1 MLNIQSNILLYF
13 SSVKFFI
20 AISLLILIVLLIQ
33 NRYRASILFT
43 GLAFI
48 YFILDLINYDELVNG
63 FTNNSLLTL
72 ILLLLVTMSLER
84 TVLLNYFSK
93 FIISK
98 SYNKTFL
105 KFGLIVIVSSAFA
118 NNTAIVASLM
128 NTIKNNKFHTP
139 SKLLIP
145 LSYFAILGGTLTL
158 VGTSTNLLVNSL
170 VVSNGH
176 ESLKIFDFFYVG
188 FFIVLF
194 GLMTLY
200 FTKSLLPDNK
210 ASNSDDIEEHLI
222 ELKVSPNS
230 KLVGKSIK
238 NNDLRN
244 LEYLFLVEIIRKNYG
259 ISPVNPSEIIEEN
272 DKLIFS
278 GDVKHI
284 EVLKKFNGLIL
295 VDDIKNNDI
304 KTLNLIDVIVTAQ
317 SSLVGKKVKD
327 ANFRSKYDAAIVSF
341 KRGRE
346 SILKIGDEV
355 VQSGDRLI
363 LAVGNDFKNKENI
376 AKNFYL
382 LSDIEKNQKYSTNQS
397 IFVILGFI
405 SMILFSAC
413 GYISLFK
420 ALVIALIVLLFSKL
434 LMLNDIKRSFP
445 SEIFL
450 IIGSSIAISK
460 VLVSSGLANDIAII
474 IIASL
479 GTYGVYGSFIGI
491 YLVTMLL
498 TEFMSNNAAATIV
511 FPIAYSTAIVLDA
524 SIYPFVFAVA
534 FGASASFL
542 IPHGYQTN
550 LMVTLLGSYKTKDF
564 IKAGLP
570 LSIVYSLVVIIATP
584 IFFKF

>member
-1 MLNIQSNILLYF
+1 MKI
-13 SSVKFFI
+13 FI
-20 AISLLILIVLLIQ
+20 AITLLILIALLIQ
-33 NRYRASILFT
+33 NKYRGSILFT
-43 GLAFI
+43 GLASI
-48 YFILDLINYDELVNG
+48 YFILDLINYDDLVKG

-72 ILLLLVTMSLER
+72 ILLLIATISLER
-84 TVLLNYFSK
+84 TVLIDYFSK

-105 KFGLIVIVSSAFA
+105 KFGLIVMSTSAFA
-118 NNTAIVASLM
+118 NNTAVVASLM
-128 NTIKNNKFHTP
+128 STIKNNKFHTP

-158 VGTSTNLLVNSL
+158 VGTSTNLLVNSF
-170 VVSNGH
+170 VVANGH

-188 FFIVLF
+188 FFIALF
-194 GLMTLY
+194 GLITLF

-230 KLVGKSIK
+230 KLIGKSVK
-238 NNDLRN
+238 DNDLRN
-244 LEYLFLVEIIRKNYG
+244 LEFFFLVEIIRKNHS
-259 ISPVNPSEIIEEN
+259 ITPVTPSEIIEEN

-284 EVLKKFNGLIL
+284 EVLKKFDGLIF
-295 VDDIKNNDI
+295 VDDIKNSDI
-304 KTLNLIDVIVTAQ
+304 KTLNLVDTIVTSQ
-317 SSLVGKKVKD
+317 SSLLGKRVKD

-341 KRGRE
+341 KRGSE
-346 SILKIGDEV
+346 SILKIGEEV
-355 VQSGDRLI
+355 IQAGDRLI

-376 AKNFYL
+376 SKNFYL
-382 LSDIEKNQKYSTNQS
+382 LSDIEKNQKYTAKQS

-405 SMILFSAC
+405 SIILTSAL
-413 GYISLFK
+413 GYIFLFK
-420 ALVIALIVLLFSKL
+420 SLIIALIVLLFSKL
-434 LMLNDIKRSFP
+434 LTINDIKRNFP
-445 SEIFL
+445 FEIFL

-460 VLVSSGLANDIAII
+460 VLVSSGLANDIATVIT
-474 IIASL
+474 ASF
-479 GTYGVYGSFIGI
+479 GVYGVYGSFIGI
-491 YLVTMLL
+491 YLVTMIL
-498 TEFMSNNAAATIV
+498 TEFMSNNSAAAIV
-511 FPIAYSTAIVLDA
+511 FPIAYSTAIGLDV

-550 LMVTLLGSYKTKDF
+550 LMVTSLGSYKTKDF
-564 IKAGLP
+564 IKAGIP

>member
-1 MLNIQSNILLYF
+1 MKI
-13 SSVKFFI
+13 FI
-20 AISLLILIVLLIQ
+20 AITLLILIALLIQ
-33 NRYRASILFT
+33 NKYRGSILFI
-43 GLAFI
+43 GLASI
-48 YFILDLINYDELVNG
+48 YFILDLINYDDLVKG

-72 ILLLLVTMSLER
+72 ILLLIATISLER
-84 TVLLNYFSK
+84 TVLIDYFSK

-105 KFGLIVIVSSAFA
+105 KFGLIVMSTSAFA
-118 NNTAIVASLM
+118 NNTAVVASLM
-128 NTIKNNKFHTP
+128 STIKNNKFHTP

-158 VGTSTNLLVNSL
+158 VGTSTNLLVNSF
-170 VVSNGH
+170 VVANGH

-188 FFIVLF
+188 FFIALF
-194 GLMTLY
+194 GLITLF

-230 KLVGKSIK
+230 KLIGKSVK
-238 NNDLRN
+238 DNDLRN
-244 LEYLFLVEIIRKNYG
+244 LEFFFLVEIIRKNHS
-259 ISPVNPSEIIEEN
+259 ITPVTPSEIIEEN

-284 EVLKKFNGLIL
+284 EVLKKFDGLIF
-295 VDDIKNNDI
+295 VDDIKNSDI
-304 KTLNLIDVIVTAQ
+304 KTLNLVDTIVTSQ
-317 SSLVGKKVKD
+317 SSLLGKRVKD

-341 KRGRE
+341 KRGSE
-346 SILKIGDEV
+346 SILKIGEEV
-355 VQSGDRLI
+355 IQAGDRLI

-376 AKNFYL
+376 SKNFYL
-382 LSDIEKNQKYSTNQS
+382 LSDIEKNQKYTAKQS

-405 SMILFSAC
+405 SIILTSAI

-420 ALVIALIVLLFSKL
+420 ALIIALIVLLFSKL
-434 LMLNDIKRSFP
+434 LTINDIKRNFP
-445 SEIFL
+445 FEIFL

-460 VLVSSGLANDIAII
+460 VLASSGLANDIATLIT
-474 IIASL
+474 STL
-479 GTYGVYGSFIGI
+479 GAYGVYGSFIGI
-491 YLVTMLL
+491 YLVTMIL
-498 TEFMSNNAAATIV
+498 TEFMSNNSAAAIV
-511 FPIAYSTAIVLDA
+511 FPIAYSTAIGLDV

-550 LMVTLLGSYKTKDF
+550 LMVTSLGSYKTKDF
-564 IKAGLP
+564 IKAGIP

>member
-1 MLNIQSNILLYF
+1 MKI
-13 SSVKFFI
+13 FI
-20 AISLLILIVLLIQ
+20 AITLLILIALLIQ
-33 NRYRASILFT
+33 NKYRGSILFT
-43 GLAFI
+43 GLASI
-48 YFILDLINYDELVNG
+48 YFILDLINYDDLVKG

-72 ILLLLVTMSLER
+72 ILLLIATISLER
-84 TVLLNYFSK
+84 TVLIDYFSK

-105 KFGLIVIVSSAFA
+105 KFGLIVMSTSAFA
-118 NNTAIVASLM
+118 NNTAVVASLM
-128 NTIKNNKFHTP
+128 STIKNNKFHTP

-158 VGTSTNLLVNSL
+158 VGTSTNLLVNSF
-170 VVSNGH
+170 VVANGH

-188 FFIVLF
+188 FFIALF
-194 GLMTLY
+194 GLITLF

-230 KLVGKSIK
+230 KLIGKSVK
-238 NNDLRN
+238 DNDLRN
-244 LEYLFLVEIIRKNYG
+244 LEFFFLVEIIRKNHS
-259 ISPVNPSEIIEEN
+259 ITPVTPSEIIEEN

-284 EVLKKFNGLIL
+284 EVLKKFDGLIF
-295 VDDIKNNDI
+295 VDDIKNSDI
-304 KTLNLIDVIVTAQ
+304 KTLNLVDTIVTSQ
-317 SSLVGKKVKD
+317 SSLLGKRVKD

-341 KRGRE
+341 KRGSE
-346 SILKIGDEV
+346 SILKIGEEV
-355 VQSGDRLI
+355 IQAGDRLI

-376 AKNFYL
+376 SKNFYL
-382 LSDIEKNQKYSTNQS
+382 LSDIEKNQKYTAKQS

-405 SMILFSAC
+405 SIILTSAI

-420 ALVIALIVLLFSKL
+420 ALIIALIVLLFSKL
-434 LMLNDIKRSFP
+434 LTINDIKRNFP
-445 SEIFL
+445 FEIFL

-460 VLVSSGLANDIAII
+460 VLANSGLANDIATVIT
-474 IIASL
+474 ASF
-479 GTYGVYGSFIGI
+479 GVYGVYGSFIGI
-491 YLVTMLL
+491 YLVTMIL
-498 TEFMSNNAAATIV
+498 TEFMSNNSAAAIV
-511 FPIAYSTAIVLDA
+511 FPIAYSTAIGLDV

-550 LMVTLLGSYKTKDF
+550 LMVTSLGSYKTKDF
-564 IKAGLP
+564 IKAGIP

>member
-1 MLNIQSNILLYF
+1 MKL
-13 SSVKFFI
+13 FI
-20 AISLLILIVLLIQ
+20 AITLLILIALLIQ
-33 NRYRASILFT
+33 NKYRGSILFT
-43 GLAFI
+43 GLASI
-48 YFILDLINYDELVNG
+48 YFILDLINYDDLVKG

-72 ILLLLVTMSLER
+72 ILLLIATISLER
-84 TVLLNYFSK
+84 TVLIDYFSK

-105 KFGLIVIVSSAFA
+105 KFGLIVMSVSAFA
-118 NNTAIVASLM
+118 NNTAVVASLM
-128 NTIKNNKFHTP
+128 GTIKNNKFHTP

-158 VGTSTNLLVNSL
+158 VGTSTNLLVNSF
-170 VVSNGH
+170 VVANGH

-188 FFIVLF
+188 FFIALF
-194 GLMTLY
+194 GLITLF

-230 KLVGKSIK
+230 KLIGKSVK
-238 NNDLRN
+238 DNDLRN
-244 LEYLFLVEIIRKNYG
+244 LEFFFLVEIIRKNHS
-259 ISPVNPSEIIEEN
+259 ITPVTPSEIIEEN

-284 EVLKKFNGLIL
+284 ELLRNFDGLIF
-295 VDDIKNNDI
+295 VDDIKNSDI
-304 KTLNLIDVIVTAQ
+304 KTLNLVDTIVTSQ
-317 SSLVGKKVKD
+317 SSLLGKRVKD

-341 KRGRE
+341 KRGSE
-346 SILKIGDEV
+346 SILKIGEEV
-355 VQSGDRLI
+355 IQAGDRLI

-376 AKNFYL
+376 SKNFYL
-382 LSDIEKNQKYSTNQS
+382 LSDIEKNQKYSTKQS

-405 SMILFSAC
+405 SIILTSAL

-420 ALVIALIVLLFSKL
+420 ALIIALIVLLFSKL
-434 LMLNDIKRSFP
+434 LTINDIKRNFP
-445 SEIFL
+445 FEIFL

-460 VLVSSGLANDIAII
+460 VLANSGLANDIATVIT
-474 IIASL
+474 ASF
-479 GTYGVYGSFIGI
+479 GVYGVYGSFIGI
-491 YLVTMLL
+491 YLVTMIL
-498 TEFMSNNAAATIV
+498 TEFMSNNSAAAIV
-511 FPIAYSTAIVLDA
+511 FPIAYSTAIGLDV

-550 LMVTLLGSYKTKDF
+550 LMVTSLGSYKTKDF
-564 IKAGLP
+564 IKAGIP

>member
-1 MLNIQSNILLYF
+1 MKI
-13 SSVKFFI
+13 FI
-20 AISLLILIVLLIQ
+20 AITLLILIALLIQ
-33 NRYRASILFT
+33 NKYRGSILFT
-43 GLAFI
+43 GLASI
-48 YFILDLINYDELVNG
+48 YFILDLINYDDLVKG

-72 ILLLLVTMSLER
+72 ILLLIATISLER
-84 TVLLNYFSK
+84 TVLIDYFSK

-105 KFGLIVIVSSAFA
+105 KFGLIVMSTSAFA
-118 NNTAIVASLM
+118 NNTAVVASLM
-128 NTIKNNKFHTP
+128 STIKNNKFHTP

-158 VGTSTNLLVNSL
+158 VGTSTNLLVNSF
-170 VVSNGH
+170 VVANGH

-188 FFIVLF
+188 FFIALF
-194 GLMTLY
+194 GLITLF

-230 KLVGKSIK
+230 KLIGKSVK
-238 NNDLRN
+238 DNDLRN
-244 LEYLFLVEIIRKNYG
+244 LEFFFLVEIIRKNHS
-259 ISPVNPSEIIEEN
+259 ITPVTPSEIIEEN

-284 EVLKKFNGLIL
+284 EVLRKFDGLIF
-295 VDDIKNNDI
+295 VDDIKNSDI
-304 KTLNLIDVIVTAQ
+304 KTLNLVDTIVTSQ
-317 SSLVGKKVKD
+317 SSLLGKRVKD

-341 KRGRE
+341 KRGSE
-346 SILKIGDEV
+346 SILKIGEEV
-355 VQSGDRLI
+355 IQAGDRLI

-376 AKNFYL
+376 SKNFYL
-382 LSDIEKNQKYSTNQS
+382 LSDIEKNQKYTAKQS

-405 SMILFSAC
+405 SIILTSAL

-420 ALVIALIVLLFSKL
+420 ALIIALIVLLFSKL
-434 LMLNDIKRSFP
+434 LTINDIKRNFP
-445 SEIFL
+445 FEIFL

-460 VLVSSGLANDIAII
+460 VLANSGLANDIATVIT
-474 IIASL
+474 ASF
-479 GTYGVYGSFIGI
+479 GVYGIYGSFIGI
-491 YLVTMLL
+491 YLVTMIL
-498 TEFMSNNAAATIV
+498 TEFMSNNSAAAIV
-511 FPIAYSTAIVLDA
+511 FPIAYSTAIGLDV

-550 LMVTLLGSYKTKDF
+550 LMVTSLGSYKTKDF
-564 IKAGLP
+564 IKAGIP

>member
-1 MLNIQSNILLYF
+1 MKI
-13 SSVKFFI
+13 FI
-20 AISLLILIVLLIQ
+20 AITLLILIALLIQ
-33 NRYRASILFT
+33 NKYRGSILFT
-43 GLAFI
+43 GLASI
-48 YFILDLINYDELVNG
+48 YFILDLINYDDLVKG

-72 ILLLLVTMSLER
+72 ILLLIATISLER
-84 TVLLNYFSK
+84 TVLIDYFSK

-105 KFGLIVIVSSAFA
+105 KFGLIVMSTSAFA
-118 NNTAIVASLM
+118 NNTAVVASLM
-128 NTIKNNKFHTP
+128 STIKNNKFHTP

-158 VGTSTNLLVNSL
+158 VGTSTNLLVNSF
-170 VVSNGH
+170 VVANGH
-176 ESLKIFDFFYVG
+176 ESLKIFDFLYVG
-188 FFIVLF
+188 FFIALF
-194 GLMTLY
+194 GLITLF

-230 KLVGKSIK
+230 KLIGKSVK
-238 NNDLRN
+238 DNDLRN
-244 LEYLFLVEIIRKNYG
+244 LEFFFLVEIIRKNHS
-259 ISPVNPSEIIEEN
+259 ITPVTPSEIIEEN

-284 EVLKKFNGLIL
+284 EVLKKFDGLIF
-295 VDDIKNNDI
+295 VDDIKNSDI
-304 KTLNLIDVIVTAQ
+304 KTLNLVDTIVTSQ
-317 SSLVGKKVKD
+317 SSLLGKRVKD

-341 KRGRE
+341 KRGSE
-346 SILKIGDEV
+346 SILKIGEEV
-355 VQSGDRLI
+355 IQAGDRLI

-376 AKNFYL
+376 SKNFYL
-382 LSDIEKNQKYSTNQS
+382 LSDIEKNQKYTAKQS

-405 SMILFSAC
+405 SIILTSAL

-420 ALVIALIVLLFSKL
+420 ALIIALIVLLFSKL
-434 LMLNDIKRSFP
+434 LTINDIKRNFP
-445 SEIFL
+445 FEIFL

-460 VLVSSGLANDIAII
+460 VLVSSGLANDIATVIT
-474 IIASL
+474 ASF
-479 GTYGVYGSFIGI
+479 GVYGVYGSFIGI
-491 YLVTMLL
+491 YLVTMIL
-498 TEFMSNNAAATIV
+498 TEFMSNNSAAAIV
-511 FPIAYSTAIVLDA
+511 FPIAYSTAIGLDV

-550 LMVTLLGSYKTKDF
+550 LMVTSLGSYKTKDF
-564 IKAGLP
+564 IKAGIP

>member
-1 MLNIQSNILLYF
+1 MKI
-13 SSVKFFI
+13 FI
-20 AISLLILIVLLIQ
+20 AITLLILIALLIQ
-33 NRYRASILFT
+33 NKYRGSILFT
-43 GLAFI
+43 GLASI
-48 YFILDLINYDELVNG
+48 YFILDLINYDDLVKG

-72 ILLLLVTMSLER
+72 ILLLIATISLER
-84 TVLLNYFSK
+84 TVLIDYFSK

-105 KFGLIVIVSSAFA
+105 KFGLIVMSTSAFA
-118 NNTAIVASLM
+118 NNTAVVASLM
-128 NTIKNNKFHTP
+128 STIKNNKFHTP

-158 VGTSTNLLVNSL
+158 VGTSTNLLVNSF
-170 VVSNGH
+170 VVANGH

-188 FFIVLF
+188 FFIALF
-194 GLMTLY
+194 GLITLF

-230 KLVGKSIK
+230 KLIGKSVK
-238 NNDLRN
+238 DNDLRN
-244 LEYLFLVEIIRKNYG
+244 LEFFFLVEIIRKNHS
-259 ISPVNPSEIIEEN
+259 ITPVTPSEIIEEN

-284 EVLKKFNGLIL
+284 EVLKKFDGLIF
-295 VDDIKNNDI
+295 VDDIKNSDI
-304 KTLNLIDVIVTAQ
+304 KTLNLVDTIVTSQ
-317 SSLVGKKVKD
+317 SSLLGKRVKD

-341 KRGRE
+341 KRGSE
-346 SILKIGDEV
+346 SILKIGEEV
-355 VQSGDRLI
+355 IQAGDRLI

-376 AKNFYL
+376 SKNFYL
-382 LSDIEKNQKYSTNQS
+382 LSDIEKNQKYTAKQS
-397 IFVILGFI
+397 IFVIIGFI
-405 SMILFSAC
+405 SIILTSAL

-420 ALVIALIVLLFSKL
+420 SLIIALIVLLFSKL
-434 LMLNDIKRSFP
+434 LTINDIKRNFP
-445 SEIFL
+445 FEIFL

-460 VLVSSGLANDIAII
+460 VLVSSGLANDIATVIT
-474 IIASL
+474 ASF
-479 GTYGVYGSFIGI
+479 GVYGVYGSFIGI
-491 YLVTMLL
+491 YLVTMIL
-498 TEFMSNNAAATIV
+498 TEFMSNNSAAAIV
-511 FPIAYSTAIVLDA
+511 FPIAYSTAIGLDV

-550 LMVTLLGSYKTKDF
+550 LMVTSLGSYKTKDF
-564 IKAGLP
+564 IKAGIP

>member
-1 MLNIQSNILLYF
+1 MKI
-13 SSVKFFI
+13 FI
-20 AISLLILIVLLIQ
+20 AITLLILIALLIQ
-33 NRYRASILFT
+33 NKYRGSILFT
-43 GLAFI
+43 GLASI
-48 YFILDLINYDELVNG
+48 YFILDLINYDDLVKG

-72 ILLLLVTMSLER
+72 ILLLIATISLER
-84 TVLLNYFSK
+84 TVLIDYFSK

-105 KFGLIVIVSSAFA
+105 KFGLIVMSTSAFA
-118 NNTAIVASLM
+118 NNTAVVASLM
-128 NTIKNNKFHTP
+128 STIKNNKFHTP

-158 VGTSTNLLVNSL
+158 VGTSTNLLVNSF
-170 VVSNGH
+170 VVANGH

-188 FFIVLF
+188 FFIALF
-194 GLMTLY
+194 GLITLF

-230 KLVGKSIK
+230 KLIGKSVK
-238 NNDLRN
+238 DNDLRN
-244 LEYLFLVEIIRKNYG
+244 LEFFFLVEIIRKNYS
-259 ISPVNPSEIIEEN
+259 ITPVTPSEIIEEN

-284 EVLKKFNGLIL
+284 EVLKKFDGLIF
-295 VDDIKNNDI
+295 VDDIKNSDI
-304 KTLNLIDVIVTAQ
+304 KTLNLVDTIVTSQ
-317 SSLVGKKVKD
+317 SSLLGKRVKD

-341 KRGRE
+341 KRGSE
-346 SILKIGDEV
+346 SILKIGEEV
-355 VQSGDRLI
+355 IQAGDRLI

-376 AKNFYL
+376 SKNFYL
-382 LSDIEKNQKYSTNQS
+382 LSDIEKNQKYTAKQS

-405 SMILFSAC
+405 SIILTSAL

-420 ALVIALIVLLFSKL
+420 ALIIALIVLLFSKL
-434 LMLNDIKRSFP
+434 LTINDIKRNFP
-445 SEIFL
+445 FEIFL

-460 VLVSSGLANDIAII
+460 VLANSGLANDIATVIT
-474 IIASL
+474 ASF
-479 GTYGVYGSFIGI
+479 GVYGVYGSFIGI
-491 YLVTMLL
+491 YLVTMIL
-498 TEFMSNNAAATIV
+498 TEFMSNNSAAAIV
-511 FPIAYSTAIVLDA
+511 FPIAYSTAIGLDV

-550 LMVTLLGSYKTKDF
+550 LMVTSLGSYKTKDF
-564 IKAGLP
+564 IKAGIP

>member
-1 MLNIQSNILLYF
+1 MKL
-13 SSVKFFI
+13 FI
-20 AISLLILIVLLIQ
+20 AITLLILIALLIQ
-33 NRYRASILFT
+33 NKYRGSILFT
-43 GLAFI
+43 GLASI
-48 YFILDLINYDELVNG
+48 YFILDLISYEELVKG

-72 ILLLLVTMSLER
+72 VLLLLVTISLER
-84 TVLLNYFSK
+84 TVLIDYFSK

-105 KFGLIVIVSSAFA
+105 KFGLIVLSVSAFA
-118 NNTAIVASLM
+118 NNTAVVASLM
-128 NTIKNNKFHTP
+128 STIKNNKFHTP

-158 VGTSTNLLVNSL
+158 IGTSTNLLVNSF
-170 VVSNGH
+170 VVANGH

-188 FFIVLF
+188 FFIALF
-194 GLMTLY
+194 GLITLF

-230 KLVGKSIK
+230 KLIGKSVK
-238 NNDLRN
+238 DNDLRN
-244 LEYLFLVEIIRKNYG
+244 LEFFFLVEIIRKNHS
-259 ISPVNPSEIIEEN
+259 ITPVTPSEIIEEN

-278 GDVKHI
+278 GDVKQI
-284 EVLKKFNGLIL
+284 EVLKKFDGLIF
-295 VDDIKNNDI
+295 VDDIKNSDI
-304 KTLNLIDVIVTAQ
+304 KTLNLVDTIVTSQ
-317 SSLVGKKVKD
+317 SSLLGKRVKD

-341 KRGRE
+341 KRGSE
-346 SILKIGDEV
+346 SILKIGEEV
-355 VQSGDRLI
+355 IQAGDRLI

-376 AKNFYL
+376 SKNFYL
-382 LSDIEKNQKYSTNQS
+382 LSDIEKNQKYSTKQS

-405 SMILFSAC
+405 SIILTSAI

-420 ALVIALIVLLFSKL
+420 ALIIALIVLLFSKL
-434 LMLNDIKRSFP
+434 LTINDIKRNFP
-445 SEIFL
+445 FEIFL

-460 VLVSSGLANDIAII
+460 VLVSSGLANDIATVIT
-474 IIASL
+474 ASF
-479 GTYGVYGSFIGI
+479 GAYGVYGSFIGI
-491 YLVTMLL
+491 YLVTMIL
-498 TEFMSNNAAATIV
+498 TEFMSNNSAAAIV
-511 FPIAYSTAIVLDA
+511 FPIAYSTAIGLDV

-550 LMVTLLGSYKTKDF
+550 LMVTSLGSYKTKDF
-564 IKAGLP
+564 IKAGIP

>member
-1 MLNIQSNILLYF
+1 MKL
-13 SSVKFFI
+13 FI
-20 AISLLILIVLLIQ
+20 AVTLIILISLLIQ

-43 GLAFI
+43 GLASI
-48 YFILDLINYDELVNG
+48 YFILDLINYDDLVKG

-72 ILLLLVTMSLER
+72 ILLLIATISLER
-84 TVLLNYFSK
+84 TVLIDYFSK

-105 KFGLIVIVSSAFA
+105 KFGLIVMSTSAFS
-118 NNTAIVASLM
+118 NNTAVVASLM

-158 VGTSTNLLVNSL
+158 VGTSTNLLVNSF
-170 VVSNGH
+170 VVANGH

-188 FFIVLF
+188 FFIALF
-194 GLMTLY
+194 GLITLF
-200 FTKSLLPDNK
+200 FTKFLLPDNK

-230 KLVGKSIK
+230 KLIGKSVK
-238 NNDLRN
+238 DNDLRN
-244 LEYLFLVEIIRKNYG
+244 LEFFFLVEIIRKNHS
-259 ISPVNPSEIIEEN
+259 ITPVTPSEIIEEN

-278 GDVKHI
+278 GDVKQI
-284 EVLKKFNGLIL
+284 ELLRNFDGLVL
-295 VDDIKNNDI
+295 VDDIKNSDI
-304 KTLNLIDVIVTAQ
+304 KTLNLVDTIVTSQ
-317 SSLVGKKVKD
+317 SSLVGKRVKD

-341 KRGRE
+341 KRGSE
-346 SILKIGDEV
+346 SILKIGEEV
-355 VQSGDRLI
+355 IQAGDRLI

-376 AKNFYL
+376 SKNFYL
-382 LSDIEKNQKYSTNQS
+382 LSDIEKNQKYSTKQS

-405 SMILFSAC
+405 SIILTSAL

-420 ALVIALIVLLFSKL
+420 ALIIALIVLLFSKL
-434 LMLNDIKRSFP
+434 LTINDIKRNFP
-445 SEIFL
+445 FEIFL

-460 VLVSSGLANDIAII
+460 VLANSGLANDIATVIT
-474 IIASL
+474 ASF
-479 GTYGVYGSFIGI
+479 GVYGVYGSFIGI
-491 YLVTMLL
+491 YLVTMIL
-498 TEFMSNNAAATIV
+498 TEFMSNNSAAAIV
-511 FPIAYSTAIVLDA
+511 FPIAYSTAIGLDV

-550 LMVTLLGSYKTKDF
+550 LMVTSLGSYKTKDF
-564 IKAGLP
+564 IKAGIP

>member
-1 MLNIQSNILLYF
+1 MKL
-13 SSVKFFI
+13 FI
-20 AISLLILIVLLIQ
+20 AVTLIILIALLIQ
-33 NRYRASILFT
+33 NKYRGSILFT
-43 GLAFI
+43 GLASI
-48 YFILDLINYDELVNG
+48 YFILDLINYDDLVKG

-72 ILLLLVTMSLER
+72 ILLLIATISLER
-84 TVLLNYFSK
+84 TVLIDYFSK

-105 KFGLIVIVSSAFA
+105 KFGLIVMSVSAFA
-118 NNTAIVASLM
+118 NNTAVVASLM
-128 NTIKNNKFHTP
+128 GTIKNNKFHTP

-158 VGTSTNLLVNSL
+158 VGTSTNLLVNSF
-170 VVSNGH
+170 VVANGH

-188 FFIVLF
+188 FFIALF
-194 GLMTLY
+194 GLITLF

-230 KLVGKSIK
+230 KLIGKSVK
-238 NNDLRN
+238 DNELRN
-244 LEYLFLVEIIRKNYG
+244 LEYFFLVEIIRRNNS
-259 ISPVNPSEIIEEN
+259 ITPVNPSEVIEEN

-284 EVLKKFNGLIL
+284 ELLKKFDGLIF
-295 VDDIKNNDI
+295 VDDIKNSDI
-304 KTLNLIDVIVTAQ
+304 KTLNLVDTIVTSQ
-317 SSLVGKKVKD
+317 SSLLGKRVKD

-341 KRGRE
+341 KRGSE
-346 SILKIGDEV
+346 SILKIGEEV
-355 VQSGDRLI
+355 IQAGDRLI

-376 AKNFYL
+376 SKNFYL
-382 LSDIEKNQKYSTNQS
+382 LSDIEKNQKYSTRQS

-405 SMILFSAC
+405 SIILTSAL

-420 ALVIALIVLLFSKL
+420 ALIIALIVLLFSKL
-434 LMLNDIKRSFP
+434 LTINDIKRNFP
-445 SEIFL
+445 FEIFL

-460 VLVSSGLANDIAII
+460 VLVSSGLANDIATVIT
-474 IIASL
+474 ASF
-479 GTYGVYGSFIGI
+479 GVYGVYGSFIGI
-491 YLVTMLL
+491 YLVTMIL
-498 TEFMSNNAAATIV
+498 TEFMSNNSAAAIV
-511 FPIAYSTAIVLDA
+511 FPIAYSTAIGLDV

-550 LMVTLLGSYKTKDF
+550 LMVTSLGSYKTKDF
-564 IKAGLP
+564 IKAGIP

>member
-1 MLNIQSNILLYF
+1 MKL
-13 SSVKFFI
+13 FI
-20 AISLLILIVLLIQ
+20 AITLLILIALLIQ
-33 NRYRASILFT
+33 NKYRGSILFT
-43 GLAFI
+43 GLASI
-48 YFILDLINYDELVNG
+48 YFILDLINYDDLVKG

-72 ILLLLVTMSLER
+72 ILLLIATISLER
-84 TVLLNYFSK
+84 TVLIDYFSK

-105 KFGLIVIVSSAFA
+105 KFGLIVMSTSAFA
-118 NNTAIVASLM
+118 NNTAVVASLM
-128 NTIKNNKFHTP
+128 STIKNNKFHTP

-158 VGTSTNLLVNSL
+158 VGTSTNLLVNSF
-170 VVSNGH
+170 VVANGH

-188 FFIVLF
+188 FFIALF
-194 GLMTLY
+194 GLITLF

-230 KLVGKSIK
+230 KLIGKSVK
-238 NNDLRN
+238 DNDLRN
-244 LEYLFLVEIIRKNYG
+244 LEFFFLVEIIRRNNS
-259 ISPVNPSEIIEEN
+259 ITPVTPSEIIEEN

-278 GDVKHI
+278 GDVKQI
-284 EVLKKFNGLIL
+284 EVLKKFDGLIF
-295 VDDIKNNDI
+295 VDDIKNSDI
-304 KTLNLIDVIVTAQ
+304 KTLNLVDTIVTSQ
-317 SSLVGKKVKD
+317 SSLLGKRVKD

-341 KRGRE
+341 KRGSE
-346 SILKIGDEV
+346 SILKIGEEV
-355 VQSGDRLI
+355 IQAGDRLI

-376 AKNFYL
+376 SKNFYL
-382 LSDIEKNQKYSTNQS
+382 LSDIEKNQKYSTKQS

-405 SMILFSAC
+405 SIILTSAL

-420 ALVIALIVLLFSKL
+420 ALIIALIVLLFSKL
-434 LMLNDIKRSFP
+434 LTINDIKRNFP
-445 SEIFL
+445 FEIFL

-460 VLVSSGLANDIAII
+460 VLANSGLANDIATVIT
-474 IIASL
+474 ASF
-479 GTYGVYGSFIGI
+479 GVYGVYGSFIGI
-491 YLVTMLL
+491 YLVTMIL
-498 TEFMSNNAAATIV
+498 TEFMSNNSAAAIV
-511 FPIAYSTAIVLDA
+511 FPIAYSTAIGLDV

-550 LMVTLLGSYKTKDF
+550 LMVTSLGSYKTKDF
-564 IKAGLP
+564 IKAGIP
-570 LSIVYSLVVIIATP
+570 LSIVYSLVVIIAIP

>member
-1 MLNIQSNILLYF
+1 MKL
-13 SSVKFFI
+13 FI
-20 AISLLILIVLLIQ
+20 AITLLILIALLIQ
-33 NRYRASILFT
+33 NKYRGSILFT
-43 GLAFI
+43 GLASI
-48 YFILDLINYDELVNG
+48 YFILDLINYDDFVKG

-72 ILLLLVTMSLER
+72 VLLLLVTISLER
-84 TVLLNYFSK
+84 TVLIDYFSK

-105 KFGLIVIVSSAFA
+105 KFGLIVMSTSAFA
-118 NNTAIVASLM
+118 NNTAVVASLM
-128 NTIKNNKFHTP
+128 STIKNNKFHTP

-158 VGTSTNLLVNSL
+158 VGTSTNLLVNSF
-170 VVSNGH
+170 VVANGH

-188 FFIVLF
+188 FFIALF
-194 GLMTLY
+194 GFITLF

-222 ELKVSPNS
+222 ELKVSQNS
-230 KLVGKSIK
+230 KLIGKSVK
-238 NNDLRN
+238 DNDLRN
-244 LEYLFLVEIIRKNYG
+244 LEYFFLVEIIRKNHS
-259 ISPVNPSEIIEEN
+259 ITPVTPSEIIEEN

-284 EVLKKFNGLIL
+284 EVLRNFDGLVL
-295 VDDIKNNDI
+295 VDDIKNSDI
-304 KTLNLIDVIVTAQ
+304 KTLNLVDTIVTSQ
-317 SSLVGKKVKD
+317 SSLLGKRVKD

-341 KRGRE
+341 KRGSE
-346 SILKIGDEV
+346 SILKIGEEV
-355 VQSGDRLI
+355 IQAGDRLI

-376 AKNFYL
+376 SKNFYL
-382 LSDIEKNQKYSTNQS
+382 LSDIEKNQKYSTKQS

-405 SMILFSAC
+405 SIILTSAL

-420 ALVIALIVLLFSKL
+420 ALIIALIVLLFSKL
-434 LMLNDIKRSFP
+434 LTINDIKRNFP
-445 SEIFL
+445 FEIFL

-460 VLVSSGLANDIAII
+460 VLANSGLANDIATVIT
-474 IIASL
+474 ASF
-479 GTYGVYGSFIGI
+479 GVYGVYGSFIGI
-491 YLVTMLL
+491 YLVTMIL
-498 TEFMSNNAAATIV
+498 TEFMSNNSAAAIV
-511 FPIAYSTAIVLDA
+511 FPIAYSTAIGLDV

-550 LMVTLLGSYKTKDF
+550 LMVTSLGSYKTKDF
-564 IKAGLP
+564 IKAGIP

>member
-1 MLNIQSNILLYF
+1 MKL
-13 SSVKFFI
+13 FI
-20 AISLLILIVLLIQ
+20 AITLLILIALLIQ
-33 NRYRASILFT
+33 NKYRGSILFI
-43 GLAFI
+43 GLASI
-48 YFILDLINYDELVNG
+48 YFILDLINYDDLVKG

-72 ILLLLVTMSLER
+72 ILLLIATISLER
-84 TVLLNYFSK
+84 TVLIDYFSK

-105 KFGLIVIVSSAFA
+105 KFGLIVMSTSAFA
-118 NNTAIVASLM
+118 NNTAVVASLM
-128 NTIKNNKFHTP
+128 STIKNNKFHTP

-158 VGTSTNLLVNSL
+158 VGTSTNLLVNSF
-170 VVSNGH
+170 VVANGH

-188 FFIVLF
+188 FFIALF
-194 GLMTLY
+194 GLITLF

-222 ELKVSPNS
+222 ELKVSQNS
-230 KLVGKSIK
+230 KLIGKSVK
-238 NNDLRN
+238 DNDLRN
-244 LEYLFLVEIIRKNYG
+244 LEYFFLVEIIRKNNS
-259 ISPVNPSEIIEEN
+259 ITPVTPSEIIEEN

-284 EVLKKFNGLIL
+284 EVLKKFDGLIF
-295 VDDIKNNDI
+295 VDDIKNSDI
-304 KTLNLIDVIVTAQ
+304 KTLNLVDTIVTSQ
-317 SSLVGKKVKD
+317 SSLLGKRVKD

-341 KRGRE
+341 KRGSE
-346 SILKIGDEV
+346 SILKIGEEV
-355 VQSGDRLI
+355 IQAGDRLI

-376 AKNFYL
+376 SKNFYL
-382 LSDIEKNQKYSTNQS
+382 LSDIEKNQKYSTKQS

-405 SMILFSAC
+405 SIILTSAL

-420 ALVIALIVLLFSKL
+420 ALIIALIVLLFSKL
-434 LMLNDIKRSFP
+434 LTINDIKRNFP
-445 SEIFL
+445 FEIFL

-460 VLVSSGLANDIAII
+460 VLANSGLANDIATVIT
-474 IIASL
+474 ASF
-479 GTYGVYGSFIGI
+479 GVYGVYGSFIGI
-491 YLVTMLL
+491 YLVTMIL
-498 TEFMSNNAAATIV
+498 TEFMSNNSAAAIV
-511 FPIAYSTAIVLDA
+511 FPIAYSTAIGLDV

-550 LMVTLLGSYKTKDF
+550 LMVTSLGSYKTKDF
-564 IKAGLP
+564 IKAGIP

>member
-1 MLNIQSNILLYF
+1 MKI
-13 SSVKFFI
+13 FI
-20 AISLLILIVLLIQ
+20 AVTLITLISLLIQ

-43 GLAFI
+43 GLASI
-48 YFILDLINYDELVNG
+48 YFIIDLINYDDFVKG

-72 ILLLLVTMSLER
+72 VLLLLVTISLER
-84 TVLLNYFSK
+84 TVLIDYFSK

-105 KFGLIVIVSSAFA
+105 KFGFIVMSTSAFA
-118 NNTAIVASLM
+118 NNTAVVASLM
-128 NTIKNNKFHTP
+128 STIKNNKFHTP

-158 VGTSTNLLVNSL
+158 VGTSTNLLVNSF
-170 VVSNGH
+170 VVANGH

-188 FFIVLF
+188 FFIALF
-194 GLMTLY
+194 GLITLY

-210 ASNSDDIEEHLI
+210 ASNSDDIEKHLI
-222 ELKVSPNS
+222 ELKVSQNS
-230 KLVGKSIK
+230 KLIGKSVK
-238 NNDLRN
+238 DNDLRN
-244 LEYLFLVEIIRKNYG
+244 LEYFFLVEIIRKNNS
-259 ISPVNPSEIIEEN
+259 ITPVTPSQIIEEN

-284 EVLKKFNGLIL
+284 EILRNFDGLVL
-295 VDDIKNNDI
+295 VDDIKNSDI
-304 KTLNLIDVIVTAQ
+304 KTLNLVDTIVTSQ
-317 SSLVGKKVKD
+317 SSLVGKRVKD

-341 KRGRE
+341 KRGSE
-346 SILKIGDEV
+346 SILKIGEEV
-355 VQSGDRLI
+355 IQAGDRLI

-376 AKNFYL
+376 SKNFYL
-382 LSDIEKNQKYSTNQS
+382 LSDIEKNQKYSTKQS

-405 SMILFSAC
+405 SIILTSAL

-420 ALVIALIVLLFSKL
+420 ALIIALIVLLFSKL
-434 LMLNDIKRSFP
+434 LTINDIKRNFP
-445 SEIFL
+445 FEIFL

-460 VLVSSGLANDIAII
+460 VLVSSGLANDIATVIT
-474 IIASL
+474 ASF
-479 GTYGVYGSFIGI
+479 GVYGVYGSFIGI
-491 YLVTMLL
+491 YLVTMIL
-498 TEFMSNNAAATIV
+498 TEFMSNNSAAAIV
-511 FPIAYSTAIVLDA
+511 FPIAYSTAIGLDV

-550 LMVTLLGSYKTKDF
+550 LMVTSLGSYKTKDF
-564 IKAGLP
+564 IKAGIP

>member
-1 MLNIQSNILLYF
+1 MKI
-13 SSVKFFI
+13 FI
-20 AISLLILIVLLIQ
+20 AITLLVLIVLLIQ
-33 NRYRASILFT
+33 NKYRGSILFT
-43 GLAFI
+43 GLASI
-48 YFILDLINYDELVNG
+48 YFILDLINYEELVKG

-72 ILLLLVTMSLER
+72 ILLLIATISLER
-84 TVLLNYFSK
+84 TVLIDYFSK

-105 KFGLIVIVSSAFA
+105 KFGLIVMSVSAFA
-118 NNTAIVASLM
+118 NNTAVVASLM
-128 NTIKNNKFHTP
+128 GTIKNNKFHTP

-158 VGTSTNLLVNSL
+158 VGTSTNLLVNSF
-170 VVSNGH
+170 VVANGH

-188 FFIVLF
+188 FFIALF
-194 GLMTLY
+194 GLITLF
-200 FTKSLLPDNK
+200 FTKFLLPDNK
-210 ASNSDDIEEHLI
+210 ASNSQDIEEHLI

-230 KLVGKSIK
+230 KLIGKSVK
-238 NNDLRN
+238 DNDLRN
-244 LEYLFLVEIIRKNYG
+244 LEFFFLVEIIRKNHS
-259 ISPVNPSEIIEEN
+259 ITPVTPSEIIEEN

-284 EVLKKFNGLIL
+284 EVLKKFDGLIF
-295 VDDIKNNDI
+295 VDDIKNSDI
-304 KTLNLIDVIVTAQ
+304 KTLNLVDTIVTSQ
-317 SSLVGKKVKD
+317 SSLLGKRVKD

-341 KRGRE
+341 KRGSE
-346 SILKIGDEV
+346 SILKIGEEV
-355 VQSGDRLI
+355 IQAGDRLI

-376 AKNFYL
+376 SNNFYL
-382 LSDIEKNQKYSTNQS
+382 LSDIEKNQKYTAKQS

-405 SMILFSAC
+405 SIILTSAL

-420 ALVIALIVLLFSKL
+420 ALIIALIVLLFSKL
-434 LMLNDIKRSFP
+434 LTINDIKRNFP
-445 SEIFL
+445 FEIFL

-460 VLVSSGLANDIAII
+460 VLVSSGLANDIATVIT
-474 IIASL
+474 ASF
-479 GTYGVYGSFIGI
+479 GVYGVYGSFIGI
-491 YLVTMLL
+491 YLVTMIL
-498 TEFMSNNAAATIV
+498 TEFMSNNSAAAIV
-511 FPIAYSTAIVLDA
+511 FPIAYSTAIGLDV

-550 LMVTLLGSYKTKDF
+550 LMVTSLGSYKTKDF
-564 IKAGLP
+564 IKAGIP

>member
-1 MLNIQSNILLYF
+1 MKL
-13 SSVKFFI
+13 FI
-20 AISLLILIVLLIQ
+20 AITLLILIALLIQ
-33 NRYRASILFT
+33 NKYRGSILFT
-43 GLAFI
+43 GLASI
-48 YFILDLINYDELVNG
+48 YFILDLINYDDLVKG

-72 ILLLLVTMSLER
+72 VLLLLVTISLER
-84 TVLLNYFSK
+84 TVLIDYFSK

-105 KFGLIVIVSSAFA
+105 KFGLIVMSTSAFA
-118 NNTAIVASLM
+118 NNTAVVASLM
-128 NTIKNNKFHTP
+128 STIKNNKFHTP

-158 VGTSTNLLVNSL
+158 VGTSTNLLVNSF
-170 VVSNGH
+170 VVANGH

-188 FFIVLF
+188 FFIALF
-194 GLMTLY
+194 GLITLY
-200 FTKSLLPDNK
+200 FTKFLLPDNK
-210 ASNSDDIEEHLI
+210 ISNSDDIEEHLI

-230 KLVGKSIK
+230 KLIGKSVK
-238 NNDLRN
+238 DNDLRN
-244 LEYLFLVEIIRKNYG
+244 LEYFFLVEIIRKNNS
-259 ISPVNPSEIIEEN
+259 ITPVTPSEIIEEN

-284 EVLKKFNGLIL
+284 EILRNYDGLIF
-295 VDDIKNNDI
+295 VDDIKNSDI
-304 KTLNLIDVIVTAQ
+304 KTLNLVDAIVTPQ
-317 SSLVGKKVKD
+317 SSLVGKRVKD

-341 KRGRE
+341 KRGSE
-346 SILKIGDEV
+346 SILKIGEEV
-355 VQSGDRLI
+355 IQAGDRLI

-376 AKNFYL
+376 SKNVYL
-382 LSDIEKNQKYSTNQS
+382 LSDIEKKQKYSTKQS

-405 SMILFSAC
+405 SIILTSAL

-420 ALVIALIVLLFSKL
+420 ALIIALIVLLFSKL
-434 LMLNDIKRSFP
+434 LTINDIKRNFP
-445 SEIFL
+445 FEIFL

-460 VLVSSGLANDIAII
+460 VLANSGLANDIATVIT
-474 IIASL
+474 ASF
-479 GTYGVYGSFIGI
+479 GVYGVYGSFIGI
-491 YLVTMLL
+491 YLVTMIL
-498 TEFMSNNAAATIV
+498 TEFMSNNSAAAIV
-511 FPIAYSTAIVLDA
+511 FPIAYSTAIGLDV

-550 LMVTLLGSYKTKDF
+550 LMVTSLGSYKTKDF
-564 IKAGLP
+564 IKAGIP

>member
-1 MLNIQSNILLYF
+1 MKI
-13 SSVKFFI
+13 FI
-20 AISLLILIVLLIQ
+20 AITLLILIALLIQ
-33 NRYRASILFT
+33 NKYRGSILFT
-43 GLAFI
+43 GLASI
-48 YFILDLINYDELVNG
+48 YFILDLINYDDLVKG

-72 ILLLLVTMSLER
+72 VLLLIATISLER
-84 TVLLNYFSK
+84 TVLIDYFSK

-105 KFGLIVIVSSAFA
+105 KFGLIVMSVSAFA
-118 NNTAIVASLM
+118 NNTAVVASLM
-128 NTIKNNKFHTP
+128 STIKNNKFHTP

-158 VGTSTNLLVNSL
+158 VGTSTNLLVNSF
-170 VVSNGH
+170 VVANGH

-188 FFIVLF
+188 FFIALF
-194 GLMTLY
+194 GLITLF

-210 ASNSDDIEEHLI
+210 ASNSQDIEEHLI

-230 KLVGKSIK
+230 KLIGKSVK
-238 NNDLRN
+238 DNDLRN
-244 LEYLFLVEIIRKNYG
+244 LEYFFLVEINRRNNSIT
-259 ISPVNPSEIIEEN
+259 PVTPSEIIEEN
-272 DKLIFS
+272 DKLLFS

-284 EVLKKFNGLIL
+284 ELLRNFDGLVL
-295 VDDIKNNDI
+295 VDDIKNSDI
-304 KTLNLIDVIVTAQ
+304 KTLNLVDTIVTSQ
-317 SSLVGKKVKD
+317 SSLLGKRVKD

-341 KRGRE
+341 KRGSE
-346 SILKIGDEV
+346 SILKIGEEV
-355 VQSGDRLI
+355 IQAGDRLI

-376 AKNFYL
+376 SKNFYL
-382 LSDIEKNQKYSTNQS
+382 LSDIEKNQKYSTKQS

-405 SMILFSAC
+405 SIILTSAI

-420 ALVIALIVLLFSKL
+420 ALIIALIVLLFSKL
-434 LMLNDIKRSFP
+434 LTINDIKRNFP
-445 SEIFL
+445 FEIFL

-460 VLVSSGLANDIAII
+460 VLANSGLANDIATVIT
-474 IIASL
+474 ASF
-479 GTYGVYGSFIGI
+479 GVYGVYGSFIGI
-491 YLVTMLL
+491 YFVTMIL
-498 TEFMSNNAAATIV
+498 TEFMSNNSAAAIV
-511 FPIAYSTAIVLDA
+511 FPIAYSTAIGLDV

-550 LMVTLLGSYKTKDF
+550 LMVTSLGSYKTKDF
-564 IKAGLP
+564 IKAGIP

>member
-1 MLNIQSNILLYF
+1 MKI
-13 SSVKFFI
+13 FI
-20 AISLLILIVLLIQ
+20 AITLLILIALLIQ
-33 NRYRASILFT
+33 NKYRGSILFT
-43 GLAFI
+43 GLASI
-48 YFILDLINYDELVNG
+48 YFILDLINYDDLVKG

-72 ILLLLVTMSLER
+72 ILLLIATISLER
-84 TVLLNYFSK
+84 TVLIDYFSK

-105 KFGLIVIVSSAFA
+105 KFGLIVMSTSAFA
-118 NNTAIVASLM
+118 NNTAVVASLM
-128 NTIKNNKFHTP
+128 STIKNNKFHTP

-158 VGTSTNLLVNSL
+158 VGTSTNLLVNSF
-170 VVSNGH
+170 VVANGH

-188 FFIVLF
+188 FFIALF
-194 GLMTLY
+194 GLITLF

-230 KLVGKSIK
+230 KLIGKSVK
-238 NNDLRN
+238 DNDLRN
-244 LEYLFLVEIIRKNYG
+244 LEFFFLVEIIRKNYS
-259 ISPVNPSEIIEEN
+259 ITPVTPSEIIEEN

-284 EVLKKFNGLIL
+284 EVLKKFDGLIF
-295 VDDIKNNDI
+295 VDDIKNSDI
-304 KTLNLIDVIVTAQ
+304 KTLNLVDTIVTSQ
-317 SSLVGKKVKD
+317 SSLLGKRVKD

-341 KRGRE
+341 KRGSE
-346 SILKIGDEV
+346 SILKIGEEV
-355 VQSGDRLI
+355 IQAGDRLI

-376 AKNFYL
+376 SKNFYL
-382 LSDIEKNQKYSTNQS
+382 LSDIEKNQKYTAKQS

-405 SMILFSAC
+405 SIILTSAL

-420 ALVIALIVLLFSKL
+420 ALIIALIVLLFSKL
-434 LMLNDIKRSFP
+434 LTINDIKRNFP
-445 SEIFL
+445 FEIFL

-460 VLVSSGLANDIAII
+460 VLANSGLANDIATVIT
-474 IIASL
+474 ASF
-479 GTYGVYGSFIGI
+479 GVYGIYGSFIGI
-491 YLVTMLL
+491 YLVTMIL
-498 TEFMSNNAAATIV
+498 TEFMSNNSAAAIV
-511 FPIAYSTAIVLDA
+511 FPIAYSTAIGLDV

-550 LMVTLLGSYKTKDF
+550 LMVTSLGSYKTKDF
-564 IKAGLP
+564 IKAGIP

>member
-1 MLNIQSNILLYF
+1 MKI
-13 SSVKFFI
+13 FI
-20 AISLLILIVLLIQ
+20 AITLLILIALLIQ
-33 NRYRASILFT
+33 NKYRGSILFT
-43 GLAFI
+43 GLASI
-48 YFILDLINYDELVNG
+48 YFILDLINYDDLVKG

-72 ILLLLVTMSLER
+72 ILLLIATISLER
-84 TVLLNYFSK
+84 TVLIDYFSK

-105 KFGLIVIVSSAFA
+105 KFGLIVMSTSAFA
-118 NNTAIVASLM
+118 NNTAVVASLM
-128 NTIKNNKFHTP
+128 STIKNNKFHTP

-158 VGTSTNLLVNSL
+158 VGTSTNLLVNSF
-170 VVSNGH
+170 VVANGH

-188 FFIVLF
+188 FFIALF
-194 GLMTLY
+194 GLITLF

-230 KLVGKSIK
+230 KLIGKSVK
-238 NNDLRN
+238 DNDLRN
-244 LEYLFLVEIIRKNYG
+244 LEFFFLVEIIRKNYS
-259 ISPVNPSEIIEEN
+259 ITPVTPSEIIEEN

-284 EVLKKFNGLIL
+284 EVLKKFDGLIF
-295 VDDIKNNDI
+295 VDDIKNSDI
-304 KTLNLIDVIVTAQ
+304 KTLNLVDTIVTSQ
-317 SSLVGKKVKD
+317 SSLLGKRVKD

-341 KRGRE
+341 KRGSE
-346 SILKIGDEV
+346 SILKIGEEV
-355 VQSGDRLI
+355 IQAGDRLI

-376 AKNFYL
+376 SKNFYL
-382 LSDIEKNQKYSTNQS
+382 LSDIEKNQKYTAKQS

-405 SMILFSAC
+405 SIILTSAI

-420 ALVIALIVLLFSKL
+420 ALIIALIVLLFSKL
-434 LMLNDIKRSFP
+434 LTINDIKRNFP
-445 SEIFL
+445 FEIFL

-460 VLVSSGLANDIAII
+460 VLVSSGLANDIATVIT
-474 IIASL
+474 ASF
-479 GTYGVYGSFIGI
+479 GVYGVYGSFIGI
-491 YLVTMLL
+491 YLVTMIL
-498 TEFMSNNAAATIV
+498 TEFMSNNSAAAIV
-511 FPIAYSTAIVLDA
+511 FPIAYSTAIGLDV

-550 LMVTLLGSYKTKDF
+550 LMVTSLGSYKTKDF
-564 IKAGLP
+564 IKAGIP

>member
-1 MLNIQSNILLYF
+1 MKL
-13 SSVKFFI
+13 FI
-20 AISLLILIVLLIQ
+20 AVTLIILISLLIQ
-33 NRYRASILFT
+33 NKYRGSILFT
-43 GLAFI
+43 GLASI
-48 YFILDLINYDELVNG
+48 YFILDLINYNDFVKG

-72 ILLLLVTMSLER
+72 VLILLVTISLER
-84 TVLLNYFSK
+84 TILLDYFSK

-105 KFGLIVIVSSAFA
+105 KFGLIVMSVSAFA
-118 NNTAIVASLM
+118 NNTAVVASLM
-128 NTIKNNKFHTP
+128 GTIKNNKFHTP

-158 VGTSTNLLVNSL
+158 VGTSTNLLVNSF
-170 VVSNGH
+170 VVANGH

-188 FFIVLF
+188 FFIALF
-194 GLMTLY
+194 GLITLF

-222 ELKVSPNS
+222 ELKVSQNS
-230 KLVGKSIK
+230 KLIGKSVK
-238 NNDLRN
+238 DNELRN
-244 LEYLFLVEIIRKNYG
+244 LEYLFLVEIIRKNHS
-259 ISPVNPSEIIEEN
+259 ITPVTPSEIIEEN

-284 EVLKKFNGLIL
+284 QILKKFDGLVL
-295 VDDIKNNDI
+295 VDDIKNSDI
-304 KTLNLIDVIVTAQ
+304 KTLNLVDTIVTSQ
-317 SSLVGKKVKD
+317 SSLLGKRVKD

-341 KRGRE
+341 KRGSE
-346 SILKIGDEV
+346 SILKIGEEV
-355 VQSGDRLI
+355 IQAGDRLI

-376 AKNFYL
+376 SKNFYL
-382 LSDIEKNQKYSTNQS
+382 LSDIEKNQKYTANQS

-405 SMILFSAC
+405 SIILTSAI

-420 ALVIALIVLLFSKL
+420 ALIIALIVLLFSKL
-434 LMLNDIKRSFP
+434 LTINDIKRNFP
-445 SEIFL
+445 FEIFL

-460 VLVSSGLANDIAII
+460 VLVSSGLANDIATVIT
-474 IIASL
+474 ASF
-479 GTYGVYGSFIGI
+479 GVYGVYGSFIGI
-491 YLVTMLL
+491 YLVTMIL
-498 TEFMSNNAAATIV
+498 TEFMSNNSAAAIV
-511 FPIAYSTAIVLDA
+511 FPIAYSTAIGLDV

-550 LMVTLLGSYKTKDF
+550 LMVTSLGSYKTKDF
-564 IKAGLP
+564 IKAGIP

>member
-1 MLNIQSNILLYF
+1 MKI
-13 SSVKFFI
+13 FI
-20 AISLLILIVLLIQ
+20 AITLLILIALLIQ
-33 NRYRASILFT
+33 NKYRGSILFT
-43 GLAFI
+43 GLASI
-48 YFILDLINYDELVNG
+48 YFIFDLINYDDLVKG

-72 ILLLLVTMSLER
+72 ILLLIATISLER
-84 TVLLNYFSK
+84 TVLIDYFSK

-105 KFGLIVIVSSAFA
+105 KFGLIVMSTSAFA
-118 NNTAIVASLM
+118 NNTAVVASLM
-128 NTIKNNKFHTP
+128 STIKNNKFHTP

-158 VGTSTNLLVNSL
+158 VGTSTNLLVNSF
-170 VVSNGH
+170 VVANGH

-188 FFIVLF
+188 FFIALF
-194 GLMTLY
+194 GLITLF

-230 KLVGKSIK
+230 KLIGKSVK
-238 NNDLRN
+238 DNDLRN
-244 LEYLFLVEIIRKNYG
+244 LEFFFLVEIIRKNHS
-259 ISPVNPSEIIEEN
+259 ITPVTPSEIIEEN

-284 EVLKKFNGLIL
+284 EVLKKFDGLIF
-295 VDDIKNNDI
+295 VDDIKNSDI
-304 KTLNLIDVIVTAQ
+304 KTLNLVDTIVTSQ
-317 SSLVGKKVKD
+317 SSLLGKRVKD

-341 KRGRE
+341 KRGSE
-346 SILKIGDEV
+346 SILKIGEEV
-355 VQSGDRLI
+355 IQAGDRLI

-376 AKNFYL
+376 SKNFYL
-382 LSDIEKNQKYSTNQS
+382 LSDIEKNQKYTAKQS
-397 IFVILGFI
+397 IFVIIGFI
-405 SMILFSAC
+405 SIILTSAL

-420 ALVIALIVLLFSKL
+420 SLIIALIVLLFSKL
-434 LMLNDIKRSFP
+434 LTINDIKRNFP
-445 SEIFL
+445 FEIFL

-460 VLVSSGLANDIAII
+460 VLVSSGLANDIATVIT
-474 IIASL
+474 ASF
-479 GTYGVYGSFIGI
+479 GVYGVYGSFIGI
-491 YLVTMLL
+491 YLVTMIL
-498 TEFMSNNAAATIV
+498 TEFMSNNSAAAIV
-511 FPIAYSTAIVLDA
+511 FPIAYSTAIGLDV

-550 LMVTLLGSYKTKDF
+550 LMVTSLGSYKTKDF
-564 IKAGLP
+564 IKAGIP